1 VTDTEVAGAALTV
14 SGITVEAKGRMI
26 LSDVSCAVGPRQILA
41 VTGRSGSGKT
51 TLLAV
56 LAGLLAPTTGSVR
69 FGGTPVVA
77 GDVTHLH
84 RTGVVLQ
91 LYGLVGVLTAQEN
104 VEVALQARGIG
115 GHTVRSRATHAL
127 ERVGLTDLSD
137 RLVEQLSGG
146 QRQRVAVARALVV
159 RPGLL
164 LADEPTAEL
173 DAANR
178 DRIVVQLRAEADRG
192 AAVILATHDP
202 EVAARCDA
210 EIHLVDGVVGGHD

>member
-1 VTDTEVAGAALTV
+1 VTDTEVAGAALSV
-14 SGITVEAKGRMI
+14 SGITVEAEGRMI

-69 FGGTPVVA
+69 FGGAPVVA

-84 RTGVVLQ
+84 QTGVVLQ

-104 VEVALQARGIG
+104 VEVALQARGTG
-115 GHTVRSRATHAL
+115 GRTVRSRASHAL

-192 AAVILATHDP
+192 AAVVIATHDP